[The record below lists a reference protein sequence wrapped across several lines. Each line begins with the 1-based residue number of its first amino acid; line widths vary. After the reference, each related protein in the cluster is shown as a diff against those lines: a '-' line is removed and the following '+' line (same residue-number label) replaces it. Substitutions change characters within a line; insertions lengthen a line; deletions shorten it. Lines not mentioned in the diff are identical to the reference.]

1 MKTVFF
7 LCTVSDRDNAQELQ
21 DYLQGKLRKSAE
33 VRNITGTLAEK
44 RNVEW
49 ALRNSDCI
57 VLVAS
62 PQASSLIKSKQQETK
77 GRFVTFDGKFI
88 HEEFK
93 DNRQLVEKLI
103 VVFLTERTENDW
115 VPSGVNEKKIFN
127 LQEERI
133 RVGNPALTHLEY
145 TVRRVLGETA
155 LDW

>member
-1 MKTVFF
+1 M
-7 LCTVSDRDNAQELQ
+7 
-21 DYLQGKLRKSAE
+21 
-33 VRNITGTLAEK
+33 
-44 RNVEW
+44 
-49 ALRNSDCI
+49 
-57 VLVAS
+57 
-62 PQASSLIKSKQQETK
+62 
-77 GRFVTFDGKFI
+77 
-88 HEEFK
+88 
-93 DNRQLVEKLI
+93 EKLI